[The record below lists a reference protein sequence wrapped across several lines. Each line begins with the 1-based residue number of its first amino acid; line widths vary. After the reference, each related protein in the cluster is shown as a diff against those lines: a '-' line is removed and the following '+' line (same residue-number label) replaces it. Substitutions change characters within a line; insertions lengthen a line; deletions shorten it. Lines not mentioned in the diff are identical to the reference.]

1 MAAKR
6 DYYDV
11 LGISRSA
18 DKGTIKR
25 AYRKLAK
32 KYHPDTNAGNAQA
45 EEKFKEATEAYNV
58 LSDPEKKKLY
68 DQFGHA
74 AFDGSAG
81 GSGAYGY
88 GSNVMEVNREAAPI
102 AITDR
107 MGAFMNIILK
117 AAIWMTS

>member
-1 MAAKR
+1 M
-6 DYYDV
+6 
-11 LGISRSA
+11 
-18 DKGTIKR
+18 
-25 AYRKLAK
+25 
-32 KYHPDTNAGNAQA
+32 
-45 EEKFKEATEAYNV
+45 

-81 GSGAYGY
+81 AVELT
-88 GSNVMEVNREAAPI
+88 VMEVNREAAPI

>member
-18 DKGTIKR
+18 DKSTIKR

-45 EEKFKEATEAYNV
+45 EEKFKEATYLIFLFQMKTWQRLPNWIRHRV
-58 LSDPEKKKLY
+58 PSS
-68 DQFGHA
+68 HI
-74 AFDGSAG
+74 
-81 GSGAYGY
+81 
-88 GSNVMEVNREAAPI
+88 RI
-102 AITDR
+102 R
-107 MGAFMNIILK
+107 R
-117 AAIWMTS
+117 W

>member
-1 MAAKR
+1 M
-6 DYYDV
+6 
-11 LGISRSA
+11 
-18 DKGTIKR
+18 
-25 AYRKLAK
+25 
-32 KYHPDTNAGNAQA
+32 
-45 EEKFKEATEAYNV
+45 

-88 GSNVMEVNREAAPI
+88 GSEPGGGTYSYNGPNGSFH
-102 AITDR
+102 D
-107 MGAFMNIILK
+107 IILK